1 MWYEVIINDVLYDE
15 CDNYEDALVIYNN
28 AIQEEINDEFDGDE
42 VAFQDAI
49 LMSGCDFK
57 IIQKETV
64 ADYRTHKIFL

>member
-15 CDNYEDALVIYNN
+15 CDNYENALVMYNN

-49 LMSGCDFK
+49 LMSGRDFK

-64 ADYRTHKIFL
+64 ADYRTRKIFL